1 MPHKEPPHNEP
12 HDKKPPKEKKPRRR
26 RGFPVLLLLLLL
38 LAAIA
43 ALLIIFKP
51 FGSGGFGFG
60 PGGDSGSDSQNGSAV
75 SSVESQANV
84 AVIRIDGNDIFLD
97 DEKCASVDD
106 LKSKVI
112 AIGKDKDYELDHKTA
127 IKSTYDE
134 VKQMLSGL
142 EDALD
147 IKVSY
152 NE

>member
-1 MPHKEPPHNEP
+1 M
-12 HDKKPPKEKKPRRR
+12 
-26 RGFPVLLLLLLL
+26 LLLLLL
-38 LAAIA
+38 LAVIA

-60 PGGDSGSDSQNGSAV
+60 PGGDSGSNSQGGSA
-75 SSVESQANV
+75 SSVESQANI

-97 DEKCASVDD
+97 GEKCSSVDD
-106 LKSKVI
+106 LESKI
-112 AIGKDKDYELDHKTA
+112 TAIGKNKDYTLDHETA

-147 IKVSY
+147 IKVNY

>member
-1 MPHKEPPHNEP
+1 MPRKEPPHNEP

-26 RGFPVLLLLLLL
+26 RGFPVFLLLLLI
-38 LAAIA
+38 LAVIA

-51 FGSGGFGFG
+51 FGSGGFG

-75 SSVESQANV
+75 SSVESKANV

-97 DEKCASVDD
+97 DELCASVDD
-106 LKSKVI
+106 LKNKITAISKE
-112 AIGKDKDYELDHKTA
+112 KDYELDHRTA